1 MKCKRAAI
9 ANIKRGLEQVNW
21 DNRFIKRNVH
31 KFLVSCSKHGI
42 KPVPLLDYVPYKP
55 QNTCLIDVPTF
66 YHKGPFWMTDNQFIK
81 RNVHKF
87 LVSCSKHGIKPVPLL
102 DYVPYKPQN
111 TCLIDVPTFYHKGPF
126 WMTDNLKYKLILE
139 IIFIKRISAIKD

>member
-9 ANIKRGLEQVNW
+9 ANIKRGSEQVNW
-21 DNRFIKRNVH
+21 DNQV
-31 KFLVSCSKHGI
+31 
-42 KPVPLLDYVPYKP
+42 
-55 QNTCLIDVPTF
+55 
-66 YHKGPFWMTDNQFIK
+66 IK